1 MTDIF
6 VSYSSN
12 DRKKVSR
19 LVTELR
25 AEGANLWFDD
35 EQMLPGDDLVEKM
48 KEGISQSKFYVICLS
63 PSFDKKPPTSWV
75 KKEFKMAML
84 REHQEGGKFI
94 IPVRIKKGG
103 SIPLEIGERAYADLT
118 TTKRW
123 NKNFP
128 KLCRALQVSMG
139 ESNSNPPGLKK

>member
-1 MTDIF
+1 
-6 VSYSSN
+6 
-12 DRKKVSR
+12 
-19 LVTELR
+19 
-25 AEGANLWFDD
+25 
-35 EQMLPGDDLVEKM
+35 
-48 KEGISQSKFYVICLS
+48 
-63 PSFDKKPPTSWV
+63 
-75 KKEFKMAML
+75 MAML

-128 KLCRALQVSMG
+128 KLCRAVHGRKQQQPTWSEEVD
-139 ESNSNPPGLKK
+139 SNNGFACQSLRSRQTDGTVQLNVLYRQLPNPVQ

>member
-48 KEGISQSKFYVICLS
+48 KEGISQSKFY
-63 PSFDKKPPTSWV
+63 
-75 KKEFKMAML
+75 
-84 REHQEGGKFI
+84 
-94 IPVRIKKGG
+94 
-103 SIPLEIGERAYADLT
+103 
-118 TTKRW
+118 
-123 NKNFP
+123 
-128 KLCRALQVSMG
+128 
-139 ESNSNPPGLKK
+139 